1 MTVVYEILRPKVRAA
16 LGMGYESAEDKAELC
31 AWIWHKQP
39 SRAYLT
45 GDLVQKMRS
54 SRVYH

>member
-1 MTVVYEILRPKVRAA
+1 MYEILRPKVRAA

-31 AWIWHKQP
+31 AWIWHRQP

-45 GDLVQKMRS
+45 GDLVQKVRS